1 MSVSRS
7 VQAAQRRRAGPPEPQ
22 YQNKNRGPVASIN
35 SAQTFNTPHNT
46 NPPINVEK
54 NTKLSIPQAIT
65 LITLRL
71 GRLETNL
78 DHISQELVN
87 GEPNHETT
95 DDMKMVDGDVLTNIM
110 NRLEAL
116 ETSDDN
122 NVLDTV
128 KRGVIQ
134 NKTNHTKLRKDFK
147 NLQDKVED
155 MNLILTSM
163 TMEHEEDVE
172 ENEEENVEDGEE
184 DGEED
189 VEDVEDVEEDAE
201 AV

>member
-35 SAQTFNTPHNT
+35 SAQTFNTQHNT

-54 NTKLSIPQAIT
+54 NSKLSIPQAIT

-71 GRLETNL
+71 GSLETNL

-87 GEPNHETT
+87 GSNHETT
-95 DDMKMVDGDVLTNIM
+95 DNMKMVDGDVLTNIM

-116 ETSDDN
+116 ETSDDK

-155 MNLILTSM
+155 INLILTSM
-163 TMEHEEDVE
+163 TMEEDVE
-172 ENEEENVEDGEE
+172 ENVEDEEENVEDEE
-184 DGEED
+184 EN
-189 VEDVEDVEEDAE
+189 VEDIEYLKEEIENELNA
-201 AV
+201 